1 MAYTETHHYH
11 TLIWA
16 IMFIL
21 WKAVDHL
28 TGKKEKEPEGEEMR
42 LVPDLTS
49 QTKYYVNGKKVS
61 VGLTYYYM
69 GLLKLFGEKEIT
81 DDTIRRAYVH
91 RYNEK
96 REKKDKS
103 IDVIDDQ
110 DIRAAKLYMLD
121 RWKYLAFSN

>member
-1 MAYTETHHYH
+1 MAYAETHHYH

-16 IMFIL
+16 IIYIL

-42 LVPDLTS
+42 LFPDLNN
-49 QTKYYVNGKKVS
+49 QKEYYVNGQKVS
-61 VGLTYYYM
+61 VGLTYYYL

-81 DDTIRRAYVH
+81 DDIIRKAYMR

-96 REKKDKS
+96 RENKDRS
-103 IDVIDDQ
+103 TVVIDDQ